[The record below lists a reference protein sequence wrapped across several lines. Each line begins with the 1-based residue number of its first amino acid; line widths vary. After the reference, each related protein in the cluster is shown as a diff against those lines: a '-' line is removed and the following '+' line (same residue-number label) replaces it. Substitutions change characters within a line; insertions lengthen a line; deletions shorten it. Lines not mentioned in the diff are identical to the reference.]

1 MKTKNT
7 PTLFLLGITFFIIS
21 SCTKQINPLTYAKT
35 QLIFGSGGGF
45 ANQVNEYR
53 LLENKHLLF
62 RKNTDSVF
70 TDLGKQ
76 KAKTVK
82 KLFEESEALFQ
93 ETSGI
98 NEPGNMYYF
107 VRLQK
112 DQQIQSVVWGRPNTQ
127 VPDKAK
133 ELHKE
138 LMNLIPITK

>member
-1 MKTKNT
+1 MLN
-7 PTLFLLGITFFIIS
+7 
-21 SCTKQINPLTYAKT
+21 SCAKQTNPLTYTKD

-62 RKNTDSVF
+62 RKNNDTTF

-82 KLFEESEALFQ
+82 KLFEASEMLFQ
-93 ETSGI
+93 ETSGF

-107 VRLQK
+107 VRLLK
-112 DQQIQSVVWGRPNTQ
+112 DQQTQSVVWGRPNTQ
-127 VPDKAK
+127 APEKARD
-133 ELHKE
+133 LHKQ
-138 LMNLIPITK
+138 LMNLLPLN

>member
-1 MKTKNT
+1 M
-7 PTLFLLGITFFIIS
+7 LS
-21 SCTKQINPLTYAKT
+21 SCNKQINPLTYTKG

-53 LLENKHLLF
+53 LLENKRLLF
-62 RKNTDSVF
+62 RKNNDTIF

-76 KAKTVK
+76 KGKTVK
-82 KLFEESEALFQ
+82 KLLKESEALFQ

-112 DQQIQSVVWGRPNTQ
+112 DQQTQSAVWGRPNTQ
-127 VPDKAK
+127 VPEKAK

-138 LMNLIPITK
+138 LMNLVPATK

>member
-1 MKTKNT
+1 M
-7 PTLFLLGITFFIIS
+7 FS
-21 SCTKQINPLTYAKT
+21 SCNKQINPLTYSKN

-45 ANQVNEYR
+45 ANRVNEYR
-53 LLENKHLLF
+53 LLENKRLLF
-62 RKNTDSVF
+62 RKNNDSVF

-82 KLFEESEALFQ
+82 KLFEESATLFQ

-112 DQQIQSVVWGRPNTQ
+112 DQQTQSVVWGKPNTQ
-127 VPDKAK
+127 VPEKAK
-133 ELHKE
+133 ELHKQ
-138 LMNLIPITK
+138 LMNLVPVTKQE